1 MDVIMID
8 PYKVMI
14 LCQEDGYHNI
24 AETVAGVCEFVQEGR
39 LGVDQI
45 DASFVSKRIASKWCI
60 CWSKT
65 LPHTSVVVCGHHF
78 TFNIYIH

>member
-45 DASFVSKRIASKWCI
+45 DASFVSKRIASK
-60 CWSKT
+60 
-65 LPHTSVVVCGHHF
+65 
-78 TFNIYIH
+78 